1 MAAGEGFVNW
11 LEFLCYTFE
20 MADPIDLSLAHIQA
34 ELLRIDARIQRE
46 VRRWQLAGQD
56 PNDTFRGLKVTDQE
70 VQGLLERPF
79 GASWGQTV
87 DLSDEAESFAAAEVE
102 AERQARAIVERAA
115 SRGQPLRLRHLAD
128 CCGLDSFD
136 LDAFLICLAPTLDL
150 RYERLYG
157 YLQDDVT
164 RRRAS
169 VNLVLDLL
177 CEPGPQRLL
186 QLARFSESAPLFAEG
201 LLERVPELAGAQASL
216 LGQGLTPDEAIV
228 AWLLGDYRPHADL
241 GGQASLAR
249 TDITE
254 ADKVLAGKAW
264 PALSPALKT
273 PTIPAPVLVFFGPDQ
288 AGQEATARLVAATI
302 QRPLLSVNLT
312 AAVGPDRSPQSV
324 VRAALRDARLT
335 GAIPYLAGWEAC
347 LAPEAGSASGNAP
360 IIDLL
365 AQIDRHPQ
373 WVIIASQAAWQARGS
388 QRERHL
394 VWVEFP
400 VPDFAH
406 RQALWTHFV
415 DHAGASAG
423 APDELGLLDLA
434 GQFLLTAAQIHDAV
448 AAAADRAQLRQG
460 GLDKQELFLAARSYS
475 SPGLANLAHKIEAR
489 YTWADIVLPT
499 DQVAILNEIIATV
512 RGRPLV
518 LETWGV
524 GEKLAASAGVTILFA
539 GPPGTGKTMAAE
551 VIAAELGLE
560 LYKIDLSTV
569 VNKYIGETE
578 KNLGR
583 IFDEASNSNAI
594 LFFDEAD
601 AIFGKRSEV
610 KDAHDRYA
618 NIEVSYLLQR
628 METYDGVTIL
638 ATNLRAN
645 LDDAFTRRLQFAV
658 DFPFPD
664 EAYRLRIWQSL
675 FPPGLPRADD
685 LNLPLLARRFKLAGG
700 NIRNIIVS
708 AAYLAAADGGVVTM
722 PHLLHGARRELQKM
736 GRLIKEKEMDYG

>member
-1 MAAGEGFVNW
+1 MTAPA
-11 LEFLCYTFE
+11 
-20 MADPIDLSLAHIQA
+20 PDLSLDHLQA
-34 ELLRIDARIQRE
+34 ELARLDVRIQRE
-46 VRRWQLAGQD
+46 IHRWQLAGQD
-56 PNDTFRGLKVTDQE
+56 PTDAFRGLKVTDQE

-79 GASWGQTV
+79 GSSWGQTV
-87 DLSDEAESFAAAEVE
+87 DLGEEAEAYSAAEVE
-102 AERQARAIVERAA
+102 AWRAA
-115 SRGQPLRLRHLAD
+115 HGLVALAQSQGQTPRLVHLAAA
-128 CCGLDSFD
+128 CRLDPFE
-136 LDAFLICLAPTLDL
+136 LDAFLICLAPMLDL

-169 VNLVLDLL
+169 VNLILDLL
-177 CEPGPQRLL
+177 CDAGPERLL
-186 QLARFSESAPLFAEG
+186 QLARFSDDAPLFASG
-201 LLERVPELAGAQASL
+201 LLERVPEPGGAAPSLLAQA
-216 LGQGLTPDEAIV
+216 LTPDEAIV
-228 AWLLGDYRPHADL
+228 AWLLGEYRPHGDLAGHADL
-241 GGQASLAR
+241 LNP
-249 TDITE
+249 TD
-254 ADKVLAGKAW
+254 AAGDQVLAGKNWSALQ
-264 PALSPALKT
+264 PALRQTGELP
-273 PTIPAPVLVFFGPDQ
+273 PVLVFHGPDQ
-288 AGQEATARLVAATI
+288 AGQEAVARLAAAAL
-302 QRPLLSVNLT
+302 QRPLLRVDLS
-312 AAVGPDRSPQSV
+312 AAINPDQPAQRV
-324 VRAALRDARLT
+324 LRAALRDASLT
-335 GAIPYLAGWEAC
+335 GAIPLLLGWDAC
-347 LAPEAGSASGNAP
+347 LAAEAAGASLS
-360 IIDLL
+360 DLL
-365 AQIDRHPQ
+365 LLIDRHPQ
-373 WVIIASQAAWQARGS
+373 LVIIAGQATWQARGS
-388 QRERHL
+388 ARQRHL
-394 VWVEFP
+394 IWLGFP
-400 VPDFAH
+400 VPDYAH
-406 RQALWTHFV
+406 RLDLWTHFV
-415 DHAGASAG
+415 AHCGVP
-423 APDELGLLDLA
+423 APADLDLVDLA

-448 AAAADRAQLRQG
+448 ATAADQVRLRAG
-460 GLDKQELFLAARSYS
+460 PLDNHELFIAARSYS
-475 SPGLANLAHKIEAR
+475 SPGLANLAHKIDAR
-489 YTWADIVLPT
+489 YTWDDIVLPT
-499 DQVAILNEIIATV
+499 DQLAMLKEIISTV

-551 VIAAELGLE
+551 VIASELGLE

-628 METYDGVTIL
+628 METYDGVTVL

-675 FPPGLPRADD
+675 FPPTLPRAPD
-685 LNLPLLARRFKLAGG
+685 LDLALLARRFKLAGG

-708 AAYLAAADGGVVTM
+708 AAYLAAADGAVVTM

-736 GRLIKEKEMDYG
+736 GRLLKEKELE